1 MTPND
6 VKDILNGLGKWSIG
20 IGLIASAVYFVETD
34 RISAE
39 VISVGATAAIAFY
52 FGGRKN

>member
-20 IGLIASAVYFVETD
+20 MGIVCFTVYLAYIGRIDADIIAT
-34 RISAE
+34 
-39 VISVGATAAIAFY
+39 GATAVIAFY
-52 FGGRKN
+52 FGGKKN